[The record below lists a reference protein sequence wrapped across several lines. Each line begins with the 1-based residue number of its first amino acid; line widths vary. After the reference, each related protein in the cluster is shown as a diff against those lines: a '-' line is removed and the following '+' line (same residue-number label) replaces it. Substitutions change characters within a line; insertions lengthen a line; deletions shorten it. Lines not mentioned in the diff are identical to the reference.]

1 MARTKNNPIP
11 ISAAGLSA
19 LKAELSN
26 LRDERRPSMVNRVA
40 TARQDGDLKE
50 NFAYHDAR
58 QDLGMLDGRV
68 QTIEGILRHAVVIEE
83 VQGDGLI
90 GLGSSVVVRDEFG
103 DSRYTVVGSTEADIA
118 RGLISLASPMGT
130 ALMGRRIGDNV
141 TFQTPGGE
149 RTATVIEVD

>member
-1 MARTKNNPIP
+1 
-11 ISAAGLSA
+11 
-19 LKAELSN
+19 
-26 LRDERRPSMVNRVA
+26 
-40 TARQDGDLKE
+40 
-50 NFAYHDAR
+50 
-58 QDLGMLDGRV
+58 MLDGRV

-83 VQGDGLI
+83 VQRDGLI

>member
-58 QDLGMLDGRV
+58 QELGMLDGRV
-68 QTIEGILRHAVVIEE
+68 QTIEGILRHAVVIEPA
-83 VQGDGLI
+83 QKDGSI

-103 DSRYTVVGSTEADIA
+103 DSRYTVVGPAEADIA
-118 RGLISLASPMGT
+118 RGLISLGSPMGT
-130 ALMGRRIGDNV
+130 ALMGRRIGDKV

-149 RTATVIEVD
+149 RNAMVIEVD